1 MILSKPNYIKIYG
14 HRGARGDL
22 PENTLESFKYLFKN
36 NINAYET
43 DILISK
49 DLIPVITHDF
59 RLDPSFTKDNEG
71 NWITDENII
80 IFDLS
85 YDELLKFDVG
95 ALNKLSR
102 YGRRFVNQK
111 TLENQKIPKLS
122 ELLELSSKNKS
133 ENLLIN
139 LEIKSTPDEEN
150 LTPTPEE
157 MVKLVMQEVN
167 KSNLQ
172 NKIIISS
179 FDWRTLTEIKNHY
192 PEISR
197 AYLSFQQQTGIK
209 IKNTIYNRSPWMS
222 FLPFFEK
229 YELPKIIKSQGGKAW
244 HPYHKDITK
253 KLVEISHQEDL
264 PVNVWTVN
272 EEYDMLK
279 MIEYSVDGIMTDYPL
294 RLKELC
300 DKENIC
306 LLYTSPSPRDP
317 E

>member
-95 ALNKLSR
+95 SLNKLSR

-157 MVKLVMQEVN
+157 MVKLVMKEVN

-229 YELPKIIKSQGGKAW
+229 YELPKIIKSQGGKAL

-253 KLVEISHQEDL
+253 KLVDISHQEDL

-272 EEYDMLK
+272 EENDMLK
-279 MIEYSVDGIMTDYPL
+279 MIEYGVDGIMTDYPL

-300 DKENIC
+300 DKENINWF
-306 LLYTSPSPRDP
+306 
-317 E
+317 

>member
-1 MILSKPNYIKIYG
+1 MILSKPNHIKIYG

-22 PENTLESFKYLFKN
+22 PENTLVGFKYLFEN

-49 DLIPVITHDF
+49 DFIPVITHDF
-59 RLDPSFTKDNEG
+59 RLDPSLTKDNEG
-71 NWITDENII
+71 NWIEDENIKI
-80 IFDLS
+80 YDLT
-85 YDELLKFDVG
+85 YEELLKFDVG
-95 ALNKLSR
+95 SLNKLSR

-122 ELLELSSKNKS
+122 ELLNLSSKNIS

-167 KSNLQ
+167 KSTLQ
-172 NKIIISS
+172 NKIIVSS
-179 FDWRTLTEIKNHY
+179 FDWRTLTEMKKLY

-197 AYLSFQQQTGIK
+197 AYLTFQQQAGIK

-222 FLPFFEK
+222 YMPFFENH
-229 YELPKIIKSQGGKAW
+229 ELPKIIKSQGGEAW

-253 KLVEISHQEDL
+253 KLVDISHQENL

-272 EEYDMLK
+272 KDYDMLK
-279 MIEYSVDGIMTDYPL
+279 MVEYGVDGIMTDYPL
-294 RLKELC
+294 KLKELC
-300 DKENIC
+300 EKENINWF
-306 LLYTSPSPRDP
+306 
-317 E
+317 

>member
-95 ALNKLSR
+95 SLNKLSR

-157 MVKLVMQEVN
+157 MVKLVMKEVN

-179 FDWRTLTEIKNHY
+179 FDWRTLTEIKNLY

-197 AYLSFQQQTGIK
+197 AYLSFQQQAGIK

-222 FLPFFEK
+222 YLPFFEK
-229 YELPKIIKSQGGKAW
+229 YELPKIIKSQGGKAL

-253 KLVEISHQEDL
+253 KLVDISHQEDL

-272 EEYDMLK
+272 EENDMLK
-279 MIEYSVDGIMTDYPL
+279 MIEYDVDGIMTDYPL

-300 DKENIC
+300 DKENINWF
-306 LLYTSPSPRDP
+306 
-317 E
+317 

>member
-95 ALNKLSR
+95 SLNKLSR

-150 LTPTPEE
+150 LTPGPEE

-179 FDWRTLTEIKNHY
+179 FDWRTLTEIKNFY

-222 FLPFFEK
+222 YLPFFET

-253 KLVEISHQEDL
+253 KLVDISHQEDL

-272 EEYDMLK
+272 EENDMLK
-279 MIEYSVDGIMTDYPL
+279 MIEYGVDGIMTDYPL

-300 DKENIC
+300 DKENINWF
-306 LLYTSPSPRDP
+306 
-317 E
+317 

>member
-95 ALNKLSR
+95 SLNKLSR

-157 MVKLVMQEVN
+157 MVKLVMKEVN

-179 FDWRTLTEIKNHY
+179 FDWRTLTEIKNLY

-197 AYLSFQQQTGIK
+197 AYLSFQQQAGIK

-222 FLPFFEK
+222 YLPFFEK
-229 YELPKIIKSQGGKAW
+229 YELPKIIKSQGGKAL

-253 KLVEISHQEDL
+253 KLVDISHQEDL

-272 EEYDMLK
+272 EENDMLK
-279 MIEYSVDGIMTDYPL
+279 MIEYGVDGIMTDYPL

-300 DKENIC
+300 DKENINWF
-306 LLYTSPSPRDP
+306 
-317 E
+317 

>member
-95 ALNKLSR
+95 SLNKLSR

-157 MVKLVMQEVN
+157 MVKLVMKEVN

-222 FLPFFEK
+222 YLPFFEK
-229 YELPKIIKSQGGKAW
+229 YELPKIIKSQGGKAL

-253 KLVEISHQEDL
+253 KLVDISHQEDL

-272 EEYDMLK
+272 EENDMLK
-279 MIEYSVDGIMTDYPL
+279 MIAVS
-294 RLKELC
+294 
-300 DKENIC
+300 
-306 LLYTSPSPRDP
+306 YTHLTLPTTNRV
-317 E
+317 

>member
-179 FDWRTLTEIKNHY
+179 FDWRTLTEIKNLY

-197 AYLSFQQQTGIK
+197 AYLSFLQQAGIK

-222 FLPFFEK
+222 YLPFFEK

-253 KLVEISHQEDL
+253 KLVDISHQEDL

-279 MIEYSVDGIMTDYPL
+279 MIEHGVDGIMTDYPL

-300 DKENIC
+300 DKENINWF
-306 LLYTSPSPRDP
+306 
-317 E
+317 